1 MSAHSDIWELERTI
15 NRRQEELQN
24 AVIEAIRELGN
35 TTKENIPQLKDLR
48 DALRD
53 NSRVA
58 LINNSPILNVYVTVD
73 YYTNTFTGEK
83 VELLLQ
89 VVKTIYPEITT
100 IQYNRFNGQSFFKLI
115 VVTPEEQAQLAALK
129 EQEEQERKEQERF
142 EKQKEINVAL
152 VRSRIPESRWDEY
165 TFKDFNVVDIDKN
178 HSNKEAYRLARQFA
192 GADSDDEN
200 SQDGWHHFLAYIGS
214 PGSGK
219 TRLAFTVGLY
229 LIRHDQTFVRY
240 WQVQDLFETLKS
252 TFNGKR
258 DNSRNHPVYV
268 DDDDD
273 GNFNF
278 TTPPERQSYNEI
290 IQSLKECKTLILDD
304 LGAEND
310 TEWVRSIL
318 DMIIDHRYENEM
330 NTIITSNVSDI
341 SELSPR
347 IASRFSE
354 GNVCKI
360 LMPDFRK
367 IKAVQREK
375 KSRKVAS
382 NG

>member
-1 MSAHSDIWELERTI
+1 MVDHT
-15 NRRQEELQN
+15 
-24 AVIEAIRELGN
+24 
-35 TTKENIPQLKDLR
+35 
-48 DALRD
+48 
-53 NSRVA
+53 
-58 LINNSPILNVYVTVD
+58 PILDIYSFSAYEDVFSQANIS
-73 YYTNTFTGEK
+73 
-83 VELLLQ
+83 LLQ
-89 VVKTIYPEITT
+89 TAITPVLPQFT
-100 IQYNRFNGQSFFKLI
+100 MIQYNEFSGKHSELYSLI
-115 VVTPEEQAQLAALK
+115 ATPEELARLAALK

-273 GNFNF
+273 GNGNFNF

-375 KSRKVAS
+375 KNRKVT
-382 NG
+382 N